1 MVILTTQLHFLLT
14 VMVPVT
20 LSFVLKV
27 GSSSLLEERLVKLY
41 LQCFLSLLAVINLGA
56 GKWGLGEQLL
66 PWHTAKATL
75 VVRRLKMFAYKIIFC
90 RLSSYFF
97 HHQHLYCAPGYRMKK
112 SNKKIENIFCVR
124 KYLVI
129 FLTKD

>member
-41 LQCFLSLLAVINLGA
+41 LQCFLSLLAVINLEA
-56 GKWGLGEQLL
+56 GKWGSSSFHGTLL
-66 PWHTAKATL
+66 KPLWL
-75 VVRRLKMFAYKIIFC
+75 
-90 RLSSYFF
+90 
-97 HHQHLYCAPGYRMKK
+97 
-112 SNKKIENIFCVR
+112 
-124 KYLVI
+124 
-129 FLTKD
+129 